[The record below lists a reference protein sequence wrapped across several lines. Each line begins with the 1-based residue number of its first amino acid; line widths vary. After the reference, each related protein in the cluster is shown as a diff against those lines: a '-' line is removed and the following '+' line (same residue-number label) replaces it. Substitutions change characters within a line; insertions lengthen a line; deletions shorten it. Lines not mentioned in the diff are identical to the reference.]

1 MINLV
6 SYLYPDIYNEICKYL
21 DYESILNFSYTCRT
35 LYNEIDINHFD
46 YKKQPIIDFH
56 ESFDRIIFDNNIFSN
71 SRFMFKIE
79 EDKMMIELTQRKDIK
94 LVSKIPK
101 KILVKDNKI
110 IINIDKIIVSEKLF
124 QVFMKNLKELSLY
137 IIFNDKIYFIEI
149 SNKFFIKKYKFVDKI
164 YRIQLNNILDVFYS
178 ILIETRLNEFVK
190 HSFSNQPFL
199 TKRDKLHIIED
210 MDTNNDKYKVYNIHH
225 SDSNFIIIK
234 KHNKH
239 IIYAKFRYN
248 KTSKIYL
255 KKVAKIFSDNTVE
268 YNKNIFKDSGLLLL
282 ESIYNEKRNNED
294 ELFRYFPNE
303 DFLYLL
309 YDSLIDF
316 DDYNNSLIIYYNN
329 FH

>member
-35 LYNEIDINHFD
+35 LYKEIDINHFD

-110 IINIDKIIVSEKLF
+110 IINIDKVNMSEKLF

-137 IIFNDKIYFIEI
+137 IIFNDKIY
-149 SNKFFIKKYKFVDKI
+149 
-164 YRIQLNNILDVFYS
+164 RIQLNIILDIFYS

-255 KKVAKIFSDNTVE
+255 KKVAKVFSDNTVE
-268 YNKNIFKDSGLLLL
+268 YNKNICKDSGLLLL